1 MSANELPVEGIHRTL
16 PDGNV
21 ISLYRQLYNFK
32 ITRSSAQSWP
42 HTYDDS
48 W

>member
-1 MSANELPVEGIHRTL
+1 MNELPVDGLHRTL

-21 ISLYRQLYNFK
+21 ISLYPQLYNFK
-32 ITRSSAQSWP
+32 ITRSSPQSWP
-42 HTYDDS
+42 YMWDDG